1 MKKEFLEAGKIVST
15 HGIRGEVKIMP
26 YTDSP
31 ELLCEFDRLFYGRNK
46 DELVIERSRPAKNM
60 VIAKIEGVNTV
71 EEAEKL
77 RNTMLYMHRDDLEL
91 DENTFFIQDLIG
103 MEVRDADTDF
113 VYGKVTD
120 VLQNGAN
127 DVYVIKGNREYL
139 VPAIPDVIISTDI
152 DGELMT
158 IRPLELSDFCR
169 KFVKKSGFQKCAKPY
184 WARALWEEQ
193 ERQERSTFPA
203 ARYVNIPRIST
214 AGWTIRP
221 TAAAWEW

>member
-31 ELLCEFDRLFYGRNK
+31 ELLCEFGRLFYGKSK

-113 VYGKVTD
+113 VYGKITD

-127 DVYVIKGNREYL
+127 DVYVIKGGREYL

-158 IRPLELSDFCR
+158 IRPLEGLFD
-169 KFVKKSGFQKCAKPY
+169 Q
-184 WARALWEEQ
+184 
-193 ERQERSTFPA
+193 
-203 ARYVNIPRIST
+203 
-214 AGWTIRP
+214 
-221 TAAAWEW
+221 